1 MIDFMKSITNK
12 SGQAFYNIGKERLST
27 ALLPIPSLAEQ
38 HRIVAQ
44 IEKLFRATAQI
55 VYSIWATM
63 RCCSAKDGIGNNAV
77 DKRSLPML

>member
-44 IEKLFRATAQI
+44 IENYLSNCDNSFTRSAI
-55 VYSIWATM
+55 
-63 RCCSAKDGIGNNAV
+63 RCCSAKGGIPIS
-77 DKRSLPML
+77 RL

>member
-1 MIDFMKSITNK
+1 MIDVMKSITNK

-44 IEKLFRATAQI
+44 IEKLFEQLR
-55 VYSIWATM
+55 
-63 RCCSAKDGIGNNAV
+63 
-77 DKRSLPML
+77 